1 MIERLLDMANNL
13 PFAKNTLSDKDKEYI
28 ERFYGYICAGADKSR
43 ALGYYAYRA
52 DNGDFVA
59 HYIAGL
65 CYYFALDFTSA
76 RKCFEVIC
84 AKSDSQSTFRHID
97 GSEFKIEAKDLQK
110 IKGRCYGDIMGD
122 MYYYG
127 KGVEQNYNKAV
138 ELYQK
143 GADLGD
149 ARAFCNLGVMYEF
162 GKGVN
167 QNYNKAVE
175 LYQKAC
181 DLGNANAFYNLG
193 YMYCNGQGVS
203 QNYNKAVEL
212 YQKACD
218 LGDADAF
225 CNLGYM
231 YSNGRGVEQNY
242 NKAVELYQK
251 ACDLGNAVAFCNL
264 GYMYQYGQGVNQ
276 DKQKA
281 LQLYKKACDKGCEQG
296 CKNYRILQNEL
307 NGGW

>member
-1 MIERLLDMANNL
+1 MIERLLDMVQNL
-13 PFAKNTLSDKDKEYI
+13 PVGKNTLSDKDKEYI

-149 ARAFCNLGVMYEF
+149 ANAFFNLGYMYDE
-162 GKGVN
+162 GKGVS

-175 LYQKAC
+175 LYQKAA
-181 DLGNANAFYNLG
+181 DLGNARAIYNLG
-193 YMYCNGQGVS
+193 NMYYNGQGVS

-218 LGDADAF
+218 LGNAMAF

-231 YSNGRGVEQNY
+231 YE
-242 NKAVELYQK
+242 K
-251 ACDLGNAVAFCNL
+251 
-264 GYMYQYGQGVNQ
+264 GYGVNQ

-281 LQLYKKACDKGCEQG
+281 LQLYKQACDMGDEQG
-296 CKNYRILQNEL
+296 CKNYRNLQNEL